1 MNEETTKQLNEF
13 LSKLND
19 DGGDIILEQAPLF
32 IQEIVAYG
40 RGVHTVGFIAGLAI
54 FVSSVLISRKL
65 FLMAQAADK
74 FYDQSGKA
82 AACGVSSL
90 LTGAVGGIIGIA
102 FTCENFYEMSQAWL
116 APRLYVVE
124 YLAKLVN

>member
-19 DGGDIILEQAPLF
+19 GGDIILEQAPLF
-32 IQEIVAYG
+32 IQEIVTYG
-40 RGVHTVGFIAGLAI
+40 RGVHTAAFLAGIVLA
-54 FVSSVLISRKL
+54 FST
-65 FLMAQAADK
+65 
-74 FYDQSGKA
+74 A
-82 AACGVSSL
+82 AASTWFFKRSNEAGSRGNQDAGTGLGVAGIFSVIIG
-90 LTGAVGGIIGIA
+90 GAVSA
-102 FTCENFYEMSQAWL
+102 VLTFSNFDAMVQVWL

>member
-19 DGGDIILEQAPLF
+19 GGDIILEQAPLF
-32 IQEIVAYG
+32 IQEIVMYG
-40 RGVHTVGFIAGLAI
+40 RGVHTAAFLAGIALANI
-54 FVSSVLISRKL
+54 TLFVSAWLFKKEAEADCNDGMYGVSGIFSVLT
-65 FLMAQAADK
+65 
-74 FYDQSGKA
+74 G
-82 AACGVSSL
+82 
-90 LTGAVGGIIGIA
+90 GAVSTGLT
-102 FTCENFYEMSQAWL
+102 FSNFDAMVQVWL